1 MSKHKAFKRALKKPY
16 FGLRYYR
23 IWGWPLKQ
31 TSVSAHQ
38 NDAEEDTSKRVFQ
51 FGDTWITLH
60 VFEEFVG
67 SPYGAPTYRKG
78 KRRAHAR
85 TQDMCGALTSG
96 CVFKTKAQA
105 LKCLDDY
112 AAGRTQAGLHRL
124 YSYHQGLD
132 GLEDLWD
139 AMDDESYAESNP
151 EDRQAIIDSDPV
163 ALAEEHGL
171 SGTGML
177 ALAAFKSEQEH
188 KAALNAGDTLF
199 SDKLNR
205 YVQVITAYGFEHV
218 KTWALSYQDKST
230 DLMIYVHRAKGLVLA
245 FDTYAWKDRP
255 DTEKSINGGNVF
267 YQWQANDIH
276 QRGRATSSGSW
287 TLSDEGRKLWEEQ
300 KVWPDDAYWSGN
312 HDCRSN
318 LIFNLNGLEATGKFL
333 PTWNPGHMYGGIF
346 LAYPDYND
354 ELQGMAGLARTK
366 TLAEQRYAEMPDWFR
381 QQFPMTF

>member
-23 IWGWPLKQ
+23 IWGWPLEHHN
-31 TSVSAHQ
+31 VRHHQ
-38 NDAEEDTSKRVFQ
+38 HECEKDSNKRVFQ
-51 FGDTWITLH
+51 FGATWVTLF

-67 SPYGAPTYRKG
+67 SAYGVPPYRRG
-78 KRRAHAR
+78 KRYAHAR
-85 TQDMCGALTSG
+85 YQDMCSAVTVS
-96 CVFKTKAQA
+96 CIFKTKAQA
-105 LKCLDDY
+105 LKRLDDY
-112 AAGRTQAGLHRL
+112 AAGRTQDGLHSL
-124 YSYHQGLD
+124 LDFHQGMD

-139 AMDDESYAESNP
+139 SHDDETEDSDP
-151 EDRQAIIDSDPV
+151 IDRQAIINMDPV

-171 SGTGML
+171 SDIDML
-177 ALAAFKSEQEH
+177 ALAAHKSSQER
-188 KAALNAGDTLF
+188 KAALSAGDTTV
-199 SDKLNR
+199 SDKLSR
-205 YVQVITAYGFEHV
+205 YIQVITTYGFEHV
-218 KTWALSYQDKST
+218 KTWQVSQQDKST

-245 FDTYAWKDRP
+245 FDTFVWEGKPEADKVL
-255 DTEKSINGGNVF
+255 NGGNVF

-366 TLAEQRYAEMPDWFR
+366 TLAEQRYAEMPEWFR